1 MTAVIAALSCI
12 MAFGAIWF
20 TSEALKRVDS
30 FNDARLRP
38 HLNKIHQAVGEVHE
52 TLDGLKGR
60 LDLLE
65 KKVHVLRLN
74 ADLPPVIEQEVSALH
89 ANINEARNF
98 SPSIRLNG

>member
-1 MTAVIAALSCI
+1 

-30 FNDARLRP
+30 YNDARLRP
-38 HLNKIHQAVGEVHE
+38 HFKKIHQAVEEVNE
-52 TLDGLKGR
+52 TLAGLKGR

-74 ADLPPVIEQEVSALH
+74 ADLPPVIEQEAGALH
-89 ANINEARNF
+89 ADINKTRQIGRASCRER
-98 SPSIRLNG
+98 G

>member
-1 MTAVIAALSCI
+1 
-12 MAFGAIWF
+12 
-20 TSEALKRVDS
+20 
-30 FNDARLRP
+30 
-38 HLNKIHQAVGEVHE
+38 
-52 TLDGLKGR
+52 

-89 ANINEARNF
+89 ADINKTRDF

>member
-1 MTAVIAALSCI
+1 MTTVIAVLSFI

-30 FNDARLRP
+30 YNDARLRP
-38 HLNKIHQAVGEVHE
+38 HLKKIHQAVEEVHE
-52 TLDGLKGR
+52 TLAGLKGR

-65 KKVHVLRLN
+65 KKVHVLKLN
-74 ADLPPVIEQEVSALH
+74 ADLPPVIEQEIGVFQAD
-89 ANINEARNF
+89 IKKTPNF

>member
-1 MTAVIAALSCI
+1 MTTVIAVLSFI

-30 FNDARLRP
+30 YNDARLKP
-38 HLNKIHQAVGEVHE
+38 HLNKIHQAVGEVNE
-52 TLDGLKGR
+52 TLAGLKGR

-89 ANINEARNF
+89 ADINKTRDF

>member
-1 MTAVIAALSCI
+1 MIAVIAVLSFI

-30 FNDARLRP
+30 YNDACLRP
-38 HLNKIHQAVGEVHE
+38 HLMKIHQAVEEVNE
-52 TLDGLKGR
+52 TLASLKGR

-65 KKVHVLRLN
+65 KKAHILRLN
-74 ADLPPVIEQEVSALH
+74 ADLPPVIEQEAGALH
-89 ANINEARNF
+89 ADINKTRHY